1 MPIKRDEAL
10 EFDRVWSAAGA
21 WVTAAVFKHQG
32 PILDKT
38 RSDIAV
44 LQEYLGDANQLTYVD
59 FQESEAVRAALGRW
73 PLLRRLLQPQIQT
86 PPPSPNEPA
95 R

>member
-1 MPIKRDEAL
+1 M
-10 EFDRVWSAAGA
+10 
-21 WVTAAVFKHQG
+21 
-32 PILDKT
+32 
-38 RSDIAV
+38 

-73 PLLRRLLQPQIQT
+73 PLLRRLLQSQTQT
-86 PPPSPNEPA
+86 PPPAPNQPA

>member
-1 MPIKRDEAL
+1 M
-10 EFDRVWSAAGA
+10 
-21 WVTAAVFKHQG
+21 TAAVFKHQG
-32 PILDKT
+32 PKLDKT

-59 FQESEAVRAALGRW
+59 FQESEAVRAALERW
-73 PLLRRLLQPQIQT
+73 PLLRRLLQPQTQA
-86 PPPSPNEPA
+86 PPPSPSEPA

>member
-1 MPIKRDEAL
+1 
-10 EFDRVWSAAGA
+10 
-21 WVTAAVFKHQG
+21 
-32 PILDKT
+32 
-38 RSDIAV
+38 V

-73 PLLRRLLQPQIQT
+73 PLLRRLLQPQTQT